1 MNNLRRVGQERGFTL
16 VEMMVA
22 MSLGLILLL
31 GVSMMFITA
40 TRASSRIKEM
50 SSVDVQGNDAM
61 TVLEDEFGNAGYV
74 DLIGCAEGSDSECGS
89 GESRVSALL
98 LNDSS
103 ATKTLMDVAVS
114 RNPYYLMGQNVPDVA
129 GGSSGGAPGGNPG
142 GAPGGT
148 PGGTPGG
155 SPSGNTGAGAFTFAP
170 GEWQRYGFAS
180 ADDMKAD
187 FSNIYAGRVLSPMQ
201 IVRRVNKLSGGSS
214 AGGRGAIDTMLPI
227 MGCEQG
233 DFAVEPKAMLS
244 GVQAQSCS
252 SGQGSSL
259 QVAYQVKSSQ
269 LARAGSAPG
278 SLPSKINQFT
288 GAGYDC
294 QGNQAPDGEKFVVNQ
309 YRFVP
314 GRGVEC
320 RGSYGDGKWSL
331 ISPNVD
337 DFSLRYQMT
346 VPSFKRVDD
355 WRVPGSAAYKFEKNV
370 VAPSG
375 NRATSYLTADVV
387 ERSSLSAA
395 LKGMLDAGATSVTYD
410 PKDPN
415 DPSKAVTYTYAKE
428 REHISDVAKIPTTV
442 GGKMDRWN
450 FVTAVEVCMV
460 VADFGA
466 DNSRDVD
473 LVKGQPTLP
482 TCRIDQNTRLYQT
495 KPRQNGDQK
504 YYRRFVRTFTLPN
517 LVYATP
523 ASLVGE

>member
-61 TVLEDEFGNAGYV
+61 TVLADEFGNAGYV
-74 DLIGCAEGSDSECGS
+74 DLIGCAAGNDSVCQGDEF
-89 GESRVSALL
+89 RVSALL

-114 RNPYYLMGQNVPDVA
+114 RNPYYLMGENVPDVA

-142 GAPGGT
+142 GNPGGAPGGN
-148 PGGTPGG
+148 PGG
-155 SPSGNTGAGAFTFAP
+155 SPSAGAFTFAP
-170 GEWQRYGFAS
+170 GEFLRYGY
-180 ADDMKAD
+180 ADANAMKAD
-187 FSNIYAGRVLSPMQ
+187 FPGKYTGRVLSPMQ
-201 IVRRVNKLSGGSS
+201 IVRRVNKGVGG
-214 AGGRGAIDTMLPI
+214 AGAGAPGAIDTMLPI

-233 DFAVEPKAMLS
+233 DFAVGPKEMLS

-259 QVAYQVKSSQ
+259 QVAYQVKSGQAQRQS
-269 LARAGSAPG
+269 SAPG

-294 QGNQAPDGEKFVVNQ
+294 QGNQAPDGENFLVNQ

-442 GGKMDRWN
+442 GGQMDRWN